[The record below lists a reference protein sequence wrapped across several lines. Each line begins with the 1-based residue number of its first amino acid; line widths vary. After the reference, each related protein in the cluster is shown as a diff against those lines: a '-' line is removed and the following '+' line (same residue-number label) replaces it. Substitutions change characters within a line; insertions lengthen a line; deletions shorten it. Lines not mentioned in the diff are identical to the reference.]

1 MLIFRVFTDAGCG
14 GIRYPEVSDY
24 RPQPLGYSYA
34 SLSRASHDCWGAP
47 FRGDRCARPSVIASV
62 KPRRAKGS
70 YASLSRASHDW
81 RGGGGGSLPALY
93 ETVLRTVSHAFCY

>member
-34 SLSRASHDCWGAP
+34 SLSRASHD
-47 FRGDRCARPSVIASV
+47 
-62 KPRRAKGS
+62 
-70 YASLSRASHDW
+70 W